1 MEGSIAKQEVV
12 MELNAKSA
20 LLVIQKD
27 ISQ

>member
-1 MEGSIAKQEVV
+1 MEENIANQEVV
-12 MELNAKSA
+12 MELNAKFA

>member
-1 MEGSIAKQEVV
+1 MEDNIAKQEVV

>member
-1 MEGSIAKQEVV
+1 MEENIAKQEVV
-12 MELNAKSA
+12 MELNAKFA

>member
-1 MEGSIAKQEVV
+1 MEENIAKQEVA
-12 MELNAKSA
+12 MELNAKFA